1 MKIKNKS
8 RAVLYF
14 LMILIFII
22 VSVILLIWN
31 AKTKGLGESF
41 LPLLMLVITAV
52 TCSILTIIN
61 IKEK

>member
-22 VSVILLIWN
+22 VSTILLIWN
-31 AKTKGLGESF
+31 AKTKGSGESF
-41 LPLLMLVITAV
+41 LPLLMLAITAV
-52 TCSILTIIN
+52 TCSILAIIN